1 MSRKAPECGFT
12 LTELLVV
19 LVSGVLLS
27 GFERVLD
34 IRVRLAAFLD
44 GVKAPVLVA
53 DWFRSSVSGL
63 LADSPSGTDRF
74 AGGPRR
80 LTGLSIAPVNGSAGV
95 PTRIAWEVVYEPDA
109 GRSYLRYRNDNGGE
123 MTIASLPGDYGGLSY
138 CGGDRTCHDS
148 WPATEQSAQLP
159 ALIRL
164 DALKGSEPWPI
175 LAAPQADRNPLGARE
190 GSE

>member
-12 LTELLVV
+12 LTELLIV
-19 LVSGVLLS
+19 LVIVALVGGVLLS

-44 GVKAPVLVA
+44 GVEAPVLVA

-95 PTRIAWEVVYEPDA
+95 PTRIAWEVVFSPLTKSNRA
-109 GRSYLRYRNDNGGE
+109 NSWACALLRNVLNMR
-123 MTIASLPGDYGGLSY
+123 
-138 CGGDRTCHDS
+138 
-148 WPATEQSAQLP
+148 
-159 ALIRL
+159 
-164 DALKGSEPWPI
+164 
-175 LAAPQADRNPLGARE
+175 
-190 GSE
+190 